1 VQEPKGLQ
9 HQRPQRMKKKLLT
22 VVNQQVMG
30 FLVVGVNPRRQFDDG
45 YQSFIK
51 LIDRQLATSL
61 ASVSLLENEIRRGL
75 TAAEAAA
82 LERSRLSEELAVQR
96 SRLQRMAEVSPV
108 GMFSIDVDGVLLEA
122 NDRWFEMTG
131 HPRDDL
137 YAMSWMELIHESSV
151 PVMEAGWGRLTV
163 DELPW
168 SAELVSLTL
177 AECFGCRG

>member
-1 VQEPKGLQ
+1 
-9 HQRPQRMKKKLLT
+9 
-22 VVNQQVMG
+22 MG
-30 FLVVGVNPRRQFDDG
+30 FLVLGVNPRRQYDDD
-45 YQSFIK
+45 YQSFIT

-108 GMFSIDVDGVLLEA
+108 GMFSIDADGVLLEA

-131 HPRDDL
+131 HPRDDI
-137 YAMSWMELIHESSV
+137 YAMSWMELIHETSISA
-151 PVMEAGWGRLTV
+151 MEEGWKRLTV

-168 SAELVSLTL
+168 SAELVSRPCGDALFT
-177 AECFGCRG
+177 ATYT

>member
-1 VQEPKGLQ
+1 
-9 HQRPQRMKKKLLT
+9 
-22 VVNQQVMG
+22 
-30 FLVVGVNPRRQFDDG
+30 VGVNPRRQFDDG

-96 SRLQRMAEVSPV
+96 SRLQRMAEISPV
-108 GMFSIDVDGVLLEA
+108 GMFSIDVEGVLLEA

-131 HPRDDL
+131 HPRDDV

-151 PVMEAGWGRLTV
+151 PAMEAGWERLTV

-168 SAELVSLTL
+168 SAELVSLAL
-177 AECFGCRG
+177 AV

>member
-1 VQEPKGLQ
+1 MVI
-9 HQRPQRMKKKLLT
+9 
-22 VVNQQVMG
+22 
-30 FLVVGVNPRRQFDDG
+30 GVNPRRQFDDD

-51 LIDRQLATSL
+51 LIDRELATSL

-96 SRLQRMAEVSPV
+96 SRLQRIAEVSPV
-108 GMFSIDVDGVLLEA
+108 GMFSIDADGVLLEA

-131 HPRDDL
+131 HSRDNVA
-137 YAMSWMELIHESSV
+137 AMSWMELFHENSV
-151 PVMEAGWGRLTV
+151 SVMEDGWRRLTI

-168 SAELVSLTL
+168 STELVSPPQSGTSFM
-177 AECFGCRG
+177 ETET

>member
-1 VQEPKGLQ
+1 
-9 HQRPQRMKKKLLT
+9 
-22 VVNQQVMG
+22 MG
-30 FLVVGVNPRRQFDDG
+30 FLVVGVNPRRQFDDA
-45 YQSFIK
+45 YHSFIK

-82 LERSRLSEELAVQR
+82 IERSRLSEELAVQR
-96 SRLQRMAEVSPV
+96 SRLQRIAEVSPV
-108 GMFSIDVDGVLLEA
+108 GMFSISAEGEVVEA

-137 YAMSWMELIHESSV
+137 YAMSWMDTIHESSV
-151 PVMEAGWGRLTV
+151 PTMEKGWKRLTI

-168 SAELVSLTL
+168 SAELVSQPRQEAPFT
-177 AECFGCRG
+177 ETNDRCSE

>member
-1 VQEPKGLQ
+1 
-9 HQRPQRMKKKLLT
+9 M
-22 VVNQQVMG
+22 
-30 FLVVGVNPRRQFDDG
+30 FDDD

-82 LERSRLSEELAVQR
+82 LERSRLSEELAAQR
-96 SRLQRMAEVSPV
+96 SRLQRIAEVSPV
-108 GMFSIDVDGVLLEA
+108 GMFSCGVDGVLLEA

-131 HPRDDL
+131 HPRDSIF
-137 YAMSWMELIHESSV
+137 AMSWMEQVHENSV
-151 PVMEAGWGRLTV
+151 SAIESGWRRLTI

-168 SAELVSLTL
+168 SGELVS
-177 AECFGCRG
+177 

>member
-1 VQEPKGLQ
+1 
-9 HQRPQRMKKKLLT
+9 
-22 VVNQQVMG
+22 MG
-30 FLVVGVNPRRQFDDG
+30 FLVVGVNPRRMFDDD

-82 LERSRLSEELAVQR
+82 LERSRLSEELAAQR
-96 SRLQRMAEVSPV
+96 SRLQRIAEVSPV
-108 GMFSIDVDGVLLEA
+108 GMFSCGVDGVLLEA

-131 HPRDDL
+131 HPRDSIF
-137 YAMSWMELIHESSV
+137 AMSWMEQVHENSV
-151 PVMEAGWGRLTV
+151 SAIESGWRRLTI

-168 SAELVSLTL
+168 SGELVS
-177 AECFGCRG
+177 